1 MDIWPERL
9 PFLSHVSAACVTDQR
24 LFSSVL
30 SSIREKKHLLFLTIY
45 WTVQSVEITQATLDP
60 FDVCWVYRGRF
71 KAAVSFSSLKP
82 SNIFINVQM
91 ISFSISHS
99 AFSLIC
105 SICLPFPSGYL
116 PVSPFDLH
124 LSFHLSLLLL
134 NCFTCVSLVL
144 TFLFSSTIC
153 LSFPLLFPLSATL
166 SRFFSPPHR
175 TSSWESAWYSQWLG
189 WQQEAFFLMSFC
201 LNKLYNASALLV
213 WEFGDEGQEFEVVIL
228 KNPGFCFPILPPIFS
243 AKRLSLRGVS
253 CQSNSVR

>member
-124 LSFHLSLLLL
+124 LCFHLSL
-134 NCFTCVSLVL
+134 FSWIVSPVCPSSW
-144 TFLFSSTIC
+144 LFSFPPPSVSPS
-153 LSFPLLFPLSATL
+153 LSCYLSPLL
-166 SRFFSPPHR
+166 
-175 TSSWESAWYSQWLG
+175 
-189 WQQEAFFLMSFC
+189 C
-201 LNKLYNASALLV
+201 LVS
-213 WEFGDEGQEFEVVIL
+213 
-228 KNPGFCFPILPPIFS
+228 
-243 AKRLSLRGVS
+243 SLRLTVQAAGS
-253 CQSNSVR
+253 LLGILSDSGDSRRLFF